1 MKRLVFTLVGAATMA
16 CLSIEASQ
24 AGNSGPPIF
33 TSAQALAGG
42 KTYAAQCAKC
52 HGAKLEGVSAPAL
65 HGAGSGLAGDSVG
78 EAYTFISTQM
88 PAGDPGSLSSTE
100 YANVLAYILD
110 RNGHAPGTSKLTPA
124 AAKKSQVKI

>member
-1 MKRLVFTLVGAATMA
+1 MKRVIFTLVGAATMA
-16 CLSIEASQ
+16 GLSIDASQ

-33 TSAQALAGG
+33 TSAQALAGA
-42 KTYAAQCAKC
+42 KTYVAQCSRC

-110 RNGHAPGTSKLTPA
+110 RNGHKPGTTSLTPA
-124 AAKKSQVKI
+124 SAKKSQVKI